1 MAAPFGAKDELAQCA
16 NLSNRQ
22 ESLWS
27 PDRNSTDGLIIPQL
41 SGVPMQSDQDLQS
54 LVSEHTIRYEI
65 WTHYDISP
73 EVRK

>member
-1 MAAPFGAKDELAQCA
+1 
-16 NLSNRQ
+16 
-22 ESLWS
+22 
-27 PDRNSTDGLIIPQL
+27 
-41 SGVPMQSDQDLQS
+41 MQSDQDLQS